1 MLLEYSEQAVKDIL
15 NAANSRS
22 IVFEVSIDEHA
33 ERLFMLYKHKQQ
45 SAIPKRD
52 AIDNV
57 IQRFSEIAQLEM
69 SPELLE
75 AVKSELALKKLQG
88 IL

>member
-15 NAANSRS
+15 ITADRNS
-22 IVFEVSIDEHA
+22 VVLDVDIDEQA
-33 ERLFMLYKHKQQ
+33 ERLFMLYKRHHQHLLSKTKPHD
-45 SAIPKRD
+45 IMEK
-52 AIDNV
+52 
-57 IQRFSEIAQLEM
+57 FSEIARIQM

-75 AVKSELALKKLQG
+75 AVKNELALKKLQG